1 MKSKDDNIDKKLRQE
16 RGMVQRDCLQSSP
29 IKTFATHNSTV
40 KRLQR
45 KIDDT
50 VERSTDNLPV
60 EENEKLL

>member
-1 MKSKDDNIDKKLRQE
+1 MKRLLAEFLN
-16 RGMVQRDCLQSSP
+16 
-29 IKTFATHNSTV
+29 KTFATHNSTV

-60 EENEKLL
+60 EENEKLLLNKNIV